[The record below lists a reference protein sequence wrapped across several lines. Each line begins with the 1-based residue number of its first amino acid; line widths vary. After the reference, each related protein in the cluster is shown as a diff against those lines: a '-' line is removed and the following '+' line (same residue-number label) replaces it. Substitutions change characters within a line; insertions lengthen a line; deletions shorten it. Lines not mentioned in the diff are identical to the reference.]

1 MKRSRVLCWQRSS
14 RCCQCSPSIYNI
26 ALSCRR
32 MFATELPGYLNL
44 SSPCRHEVL
53 CRNAPDTQ
61 QVVTRIHTSF
71 AFAWEGDETPQK
83 RIGGALAD
91 PRLET
96 KVFNHK
102 LHLAAT
108 YVNMIEHRAAII
120 GAVAETG
127 PNHFQIAEGKLYE
140 LGDLGI
146 SIVSEGLASLL
157 VALKDHSFS
166 RLQKAVDLLI
176 PK

>member
-1 MKRSRVLCWQRSS
+1 
-14 RCCQCSPSIYNI
+14 
-26 ALSCRR
+26 
-32 MFATELPGYLNL
+32 
-44 SSPCRHEVL
+44 
-53 CRNAPDTQ
+53 
-61 QVVTRIHTSF
+61 
-71 AFAWEGDETPQK
+71 
-83 RIGGALAD
+83 
-91 PRLET
+91 
-96 KVFNHK
+96 
-102 LHLAAT
+102 
-108 YVNMIEHRAAII
+108 MIEHRAAII